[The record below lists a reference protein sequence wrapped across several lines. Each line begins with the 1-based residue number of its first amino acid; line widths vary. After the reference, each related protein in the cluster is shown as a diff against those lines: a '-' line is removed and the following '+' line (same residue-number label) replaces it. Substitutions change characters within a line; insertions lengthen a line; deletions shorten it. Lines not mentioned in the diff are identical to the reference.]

1 MHLKRLGPVALL
13 LLAACDD
20 SALPAATTSAPAPLT
35 AAPSAAPSSAPVTPP
50 ALPAERRTPQPM
62 PGGGVRLDMSG
73 QSRHVRGLQRQPDGT
88 WKSVCT
94 DDPEGLRPRASGE
107 GAR

>member
-13 LLAACDD
+13 LLAACDGG
-20 SALPAATTSAPAPLT
+20 APPATPSTPAPIT
-35 AAPSAAPSSAPVTPP
+35 AAAPPGPVTAGARPVEKRAP
-50 ALPAERRTPQPM
+50 EPM
-62 PGGGVRLDMSG
+62 PGGGLRLDMSG

-88 WKSVCT
+88 WKSVCS
-94 DDPEGLRPRASGE
+94 DDPDGLRPRASGE

>member
-1 MHLKRLGPVALL
+1 
-13 LLAACDD
+13 
-20 SALPAATTSAPAPLT
+20 
-35 AAPSAAPSSAPVTPP
+35 
-50 ALPAERRTPQPM
+50 M